1 MNNSLYTPSTAPR
14 VGPVSGSRNK
24 LRNNS
29 IKLLLTLAK
38 EMQQKLNQFG
48 GADLDQLRIENLA
61 KYFDVVIRLGELGLL
76 DSRNEVGGSF
86 VNISIN
92 RFFPDREPAITIA
105 GKPDGIP
112 PA

>member
-14 VGPVSGSRNK
+14 NGRVPGSRNK
-24 LRNNS
+24 LRNDS

-76 DSRNEVGGSF
+76 DSRNEAGGSF
-86 VNISIN
+86 INISIN
-92 RFFPDREPAITIA
+92 RFFPDKEPTITIE
-105 GKPDGIP
+105 GTPDGQP